1 MKKTIF
7 PVLYLFFSVAAAL
20 LLSGCSRHYTQNEA
34 EKWFRENIVDA
45 PVVISEEYTEEEGE
59 DGYVNH
65 VWTAR
70 LKDLPQ
76 VEFELI
82 SDAGY
87 NLWATYS
94 MDTTYHYEMGKYYLH
109 EYRRENRE
117 SVSLLISSRRGNYL
131 SLGTSYKDRE
141 ELEQILGQMETFSE
155 YLSHQEYPCEIYY
168 SVRFSELQTLING
181 EYPETISSTL
191 TVPELRDSALKDFA
205 EYAVVYQLCTDQFSE
220 EELTAAADNMESY
233 HPVVTR
239 PDGISVSYDDLLMLY
254 YDDAISFG
262 CLYEILARENF
273 SDTSGSP
280 ESFKFTGADGKI
292 YEFSYDFSEQC
303 TPEEIQGFGLN
314 PVKSFYYLCDGEKI
328 SLNSCCG
335 VTSEELQQ
343 MTGLTFQA
351 LWKTEPDN

>member
-1 MKKTIF
+1 M
-7 PVLYLFFSVAAAL
+7 
-20 LLSGCSRHYTQNEA
+20 
-34 EKWFRENIVDA
+34 
-45 PVVISEEYTEEEGE
+45 
-59 DGYVNH
+59 
-65 VWTAR
+65 
-70 LKDLPQ
+70 
-76 VEFELI
+76 
-82 SDAGY
+82 
-87 NLWATYS
+87 
-94 MDTTYHYEMGKYYLH
+94 
-109 EYRRENRE
+109 
-117 SVSLLISSRRGNYL
+117 LISSRRGNYL

-168 SVRFSELQTLING
+168 SVRFDELQTLING

-262 CLYEILARENF
+262 CLYEILVRENF